1 MGVSENGGFSPKSSI
16 FNRVFHDFA
25 PSILGEKSPYFWF
38 NTHFCGTLCP
48 SRSAAFSGFDATKI
62 TVFGAIAAIAD
73 RVARSTVRR
82 HAQLGWTWWGC
93 FQGTR
98 TGVPLR
104 VYYHGI

>member
-1 MGVSENGGFSPKSSI
+1 MILHHPFWGKNPPI
-16 FNRVFHDFA
+16 FGSTPIFVELFVPQGR
-25 PSILGEKSPYFWF
+25 P
-38 NTHFCGTLCP
+38 
-48 SRSAAFSGFDATKI
+48 RFSGFDATKI